1 RTDQPPFRR
10 LAALSL
16 AKIGPSA
23 RDAQAALEAGLRD
36 EDGNVRVNAALVL
49 ARIGR
54 SPDAVTALLQELE
67 DKDEDVR
74 FRAIETLGEIGPQA
88 QLAVPVLRQALKK
101 ALLKNQSDLTL
112 ALWRIER
119 REEAFGIV
127 HDPRQDALVVL
138 INLLGINQDVQVR
151 ESAILAL

>member
-1 RTDQPPFRR
+1 
-10 LAALSL
+10 
-16 AKIGPSA
+16 
-23 RDAQAALEAGLRD
+23 
-36 EDGNVRVNAALVL
+36 VNAALVL

-101 ALLKNQSDLTL
+101 ALLKNQSDLAL

-151 ESAILAL
+151 ESAILALRKIGPEASPAVPDLIRALKTPNLAVETAVT